1 MRNLILFCI
10 KNKEH
15 FVYFLTLIISFLLLF
30 NKENDEMSVIRGFSS
45 DLVSLLSQPMVKIK
59 SLAIVNAENQYLRE
73 KNLQLNLELES
84 ILYAADENNKLRQL
98 LDFKRETKLNIIPA
112 RIVNKGIQTNL
123 HSLTIDVGSSD
134 GLLPNQAVLTPE
146 GIIGKIIQTGE
157 SSSLVQSISDNNF
170 RLSVR
175 IMPSGAVGI
184 LRWHNNNICKI
195 YEVQKNVEINI
206 GDRVITSGFSKIY
219 PPKLP
224 VGIVSGVYDERGSYQ
239 KVVNVEIQSDFESI
253 QNIFVVIDHNY
264 DIN

>member
-1 MRNLILFCI
+1 M
-10 KNKEH
+10 
-15 FVYFLTLIISFLLLF
+15 
-30 NKENDEMSVIRGFSS
+30 
-45 DLVSLLSQPMVKIK
+45 
-59 SLAIVNAENQYLRE
+59 
-73 KNLQLNLELES
+73 
-84 ILYAADENNKLRQL
+84 
-98 LDFKRETKLNIIPA
+98 
-112 RIVNKGIQTNL
+112 
-123 HSLTIDVGSSD
+123 TIDIGSKN

-146 GIIGKIIQTGE
+146 GIIGKTVQVGQ

-184 LRWHNNNICKI
+184 LRWSNNNMCKI

-224 VGIVSGVYDERGSYQ
+224 VGLVSGVYDERGSYQ

-253 QNIFVVIDHNY
+253 QNVFVVIDHNHVS
-264 DIN
+264 N

>member
-1 MRNLILFCI
+1 MRNLILFII
-10 KNKEH
+10 KNKDH
-15 FVYFLTLIISFLLLF
+15 FVFSLALILSFFLLF
-30 NKENDEMSVIRGFSS
+30 NNKNDKMNVLRGFAT
-45 DLVSLLSQPMVKIK
+45 DIVSFLSTPMVKVK
-59 SLAIVNAENQYLRE
+59 SLAIVSEENQYLRE

-84 ILYAADENNKLRQL
+84 ILYAADENKKLRQL
-98 LDFKRETKLNIIPA
+98 LDYKRETQLNIIPA
-112 RIVNKGIQTNL
+112 RIVNKGIHTNL
-123 HSLTIDVGSSD
+123 HSITIDVGSSN

-146 GIIGKIIQTGE
+146 GIIGKTIQTGE
-157 SSSLVQSISDNNF
+157 NSSLVQSITDNNF

-184 LRWHNNNICKI
+184 LRWHKNNMCKI

-224 VGIVSGVYDERGSYQ
+224 AGTVSGVYDERGSYQ

-253 QNIFVVIDHNY
+253 QNVFVIIDHNY

>member
-1 MRNLILFCI
+1 MRNLILFII
-10 KNKEH
+10 KNKDH
-15 FVYFLTLIISFLLLF
+15 FVFFLALILSFILLF
-30 NKENDEMSVIRGFSS
+30 NNKNDKMSVLRGFAT
-45 DLVSLLSQPMVKIK
+45 DIVSFLSTPMVKVK
-59 SLAIVNAENQYLRE
+59 SLAIVSEENQYLRE

-84 ILYAADENNKLRQL
+84 ILYAADENKKLRQL
-98 LDFKRETKLNIIPA
+98 LDFKRETKLNILPA

-123 HSLTIDVGSSD
+123 HSLTIDVGLSD

-146 GIIGKIIQTGE
+146 GIIGKTIQAGQT
-157 SSSLVQSISDNNF
+157 SSLVQSISDNNF

-184 LRWHNNNICKI
+184 LRWHNNNMCKI

-224 VGIVSGVYDERGSYQ
+224 VGTVSGVYDERGSYQ

-253 QNIFVVIDHNY
+253 QNVFVVIDHNY